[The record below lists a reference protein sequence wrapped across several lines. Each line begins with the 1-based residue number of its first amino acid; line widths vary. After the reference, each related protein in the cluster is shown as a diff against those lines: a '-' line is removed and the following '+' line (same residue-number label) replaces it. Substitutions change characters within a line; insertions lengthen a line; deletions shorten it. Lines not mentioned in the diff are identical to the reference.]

1 MKKRNH
7 RGSIKVTNITVK
19 ASNDKIIKVLYDI
32 IKKKEKEKIIL
43 DTIFKKKKN

>member
-19 ASNDKIIKVLYDI
+19 ASNDKIIKVLYDL
-32 IKKKEKEKIIL
+32 IKKK
-43 DTIFKKKKN
+43 KKKKFL